1 MMLKEYFGITDD
13 RAFSGLVVAGFSA
26 IMVGA
31 VFLIISILVVNAV
44 GNAAMPTYNSTVAN
58 GTLMLTYGSVI
69 TNIGQALQIGGVAL
83 IIVGVAVIIAVLLG
97 MTGGSR

>member
-13 RAFSGLVVAGFSA
+13 KAFSGLVVAGFTA

-31 VFLIISILVVNAV
+31 VFLIISVLVVNSVNTAT
-44 GNAAMPTYNSTVAN
+44 GAILGALNSTQ
-58 GTLMLTYGSVI
+58 GSVLSS
-69 TNIGQALQIGGVAL
+69 IGQALQIGGVAL

>member
-13 RAFSGLVVAGFSA
+13 KAFSGLVIAGFTA

-31 VFLIISILVVNAV
+31 VFLIISLLVINSVS
-44 GNAAMPTYNSTVAN
+44 AATGAIT
-58 GTLMLTYGSVI
+58 GTLNATQGSVLAS
-69 TNIGQALQIGGVAL
+69 IGQALQIGGVAL

-97 MTGGSR
+97 MTGGGMR